1 MKKPKQTMSLRR
13 QMVVIILVCW
23 LLPVLMAVFIM
34 GWYLISSLGQG
45 AKQSLSEQFQVNL
58 QMCADR
64 VDSAVEASRLASYDS
79 SIKDAWETYELDG
92 WYPALYKET
101 QAFLN
106 RQYGSD
112 SRFQFSTF
120 WFSQNP

>member
-64 VDSAVEASRLASYDS
+64 VDSAVAVSYTHLTLPTKR
-79 SIKDAWETYELDG
+79 IV
-92 WYPALYKET
+92 
-101 QAFLN
+101 
-106 RQYGSD
+106 
-112 SRFQFSTF
+112 
-120 WFSQNP
+120 